1 MTDTKL
7 TLEIIDWADEL
18 IEKKEFQHFEKT
30 GVTVCVLRMTDKKV
44 VVGTN
49 AVSTDSSDLEARYQS
64 AFEDA
69 LKIIAFR
76 FNDYQDEIADF

>member
-1 MTDTKL
+1 MMSDKKL
-7 TLEIIDWADEL
+7 TPEIIDWADEL

-30 GVTVCVLRMTDKKV
+30 DVTVCVLRMTDKTV

-49 AVSTDSSDLEARYQS
+49 SRDTDASDQEVRRQS

-76 FNDYQDEIADF
+76 FNDYQDETAG

>member
-7 TLEIIDWADEL
+7 TPEIIDWADEL
-18 IEKKEFQHFEKT
+18 IEKKEVLHFEKT
-30 GVTVCVLRMTDKKV
+30 GVTVCVLRMTDKQV
-44 VVGTN
+44 VAGTN
-49 AVSTDSSDLEARYQS
+49 SRDTDASDQAVRCQS

-76 FNDYQDEIADF
+76 FNDYRDETADF